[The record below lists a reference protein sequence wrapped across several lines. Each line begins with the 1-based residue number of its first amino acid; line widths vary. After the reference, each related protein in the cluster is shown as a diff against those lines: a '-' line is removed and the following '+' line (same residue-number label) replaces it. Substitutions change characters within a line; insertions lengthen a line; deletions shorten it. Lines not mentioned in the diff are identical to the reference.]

1 MNEDPL
7 PYSFFIGEEY
17 KEVMSSLNDTLK
29 EISSKNVNA
38 EVVLPVI
45 YKPEASFKVRPIT
58 WASANLEGHSEAVLC
73 VTFSP
78 DGK

>member
-58 WASANLEGHSEAVLC
+58 
-73 VTFSP
+73 
-78 DGK
+78 